1 VKLYLLS
8 NSSMLG
14 FIFLFRESVFGFVL
28 SLFEAGHANGTLIN
42 FVYRFKYQ
50 FPSYKKEEVCIL
62 ILLQKV
68 QNLILFLGETSHV

>member
-1 VKLYLLS
+1 
-8 NSSMLG
+8 MLG

-50 FPSYKKEEVCIL
+50 FPSYKKEEVWIL